1 MPLNVDDRLEIE
13 GVCYIVPPARPG
25 VDYPFEAEGGKAT
38 VTRLHREND
47 GSEWAIKEFKHKYRQ
62 PEQSA
67 TVERLKEIADL
78 PGLKAA
84 QQIVVSAEAAAAMNK
99 PSLSWAVLMPWM
111 AGDPW
116 GDVLSLVAQGKRTYT
131 PEQALHIAK
140 EKLDVLV
147 SLERENLVHCDL
159 SAGNAILQNG
169 KGSNGSMHTVDSG
182 GSVHWQG
189 GQEPGHYH
197 LHLIDLEDMVIRGK
211 KPMTFTPGSPGYSLP
226 GVARTDCLEGDRYA
240 GAILIAEALVLGMPY
255 AKNLTSGE
263 GVFRG
268 NRNDAKARERLHYI
282 FPQLQR
288 QHPDFADLLL
298 RAWNA
303 ETLGDCAPLSEL
315 RDSLKTNG
323 GAAGEPEEE
332 KTGRFARSKKVIE
345 NVTGT
350 PSPSKTNPDTLYSV
364 AAGDASAYQRVND
377 MTAPPP
383 PENEVRFPTGTVPPP
398 LPLDLEPPLPPARLV
413 PPVSLYGASEIGFA
427 ALFCPLLG
435 SILMALNYR
444 RMEDTQKA
452 WWIFLGGLVATKGW
466 LMALALPSVSK
477 SPAMIM
483 LVALASGCIGWG
495 AAHSLQGKALS
506 QYKTAGASNP

>member
-1 MPLNVDDRLEIE
+1 
-13 GVCYIVPPARPG
+13 
-25 VDYPFEAEGGKAT
+25 
-38 VTRLHREND
+38 
-47 GSEWAIKEFKHKYRQ
+47 
-62 PEQSA
+62 
-67 TVERLKEIADL
+67 
-78 PGLKAA
+78 
-84 QQIVVSAEAAAAMNK
+84 
-99 PSLSWAVLMPWM
+99 MPWM

-116 GDVLSLVAQGKRTYT
+116 GDVLSLVAQGKRAYT

-147 SLERENLVHCDL
+147 SLERESLVHCDL

-169 KGSNGSMHTVDSG
+169 KGGNSPLHTVDSS

-268 NRNDAKARERLHYI
+268 NRNDAKARERFHYI

-288 QHPDFADLLL
+288 QQPDFANLLL

-323 GAAGEPEEE
+323 GAAEDPEEE

-350 PSPSKTNPDTLYSV
+350 PSANAAKPDTMHSV
-364 AAGDASAYQRVND
+364 IADTIGSDTVFTSQLVND
-377 MTAPPP
+377 TTAPPP
-383 PENEVRFPTGTVPPP
+383 PENEVRFPGNVPPP
-398 LPLDLEPPLPPARLV
+398 LALDLEPPLPPARPV

-435 SILMALNYR
+435 SILIALNYT
-444 RMEDTQKA
+444 RMGETQKA
-452 WWIFLGGLVATKGW
+452 LWTFLGGLIATKGW
-466 LMALALPSVSK
+466 LMALALPSVAK

-483 LVALASGCIGWG
+483 LVALASGCIGWWT
-495 AAHSLQGKALS
+495 AHSLQGKALS
-506 QYKTAGASNP
+506 